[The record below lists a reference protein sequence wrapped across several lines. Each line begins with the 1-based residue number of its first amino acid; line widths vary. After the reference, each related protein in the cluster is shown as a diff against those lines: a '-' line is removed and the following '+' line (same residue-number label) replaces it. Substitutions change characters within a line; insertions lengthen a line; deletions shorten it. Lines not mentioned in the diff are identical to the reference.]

1 MEQIWGSRNKPLY
14 LWPINFWQKQFDRN
28 EEFSTNDA
36 GTTEYPH
43 AKWTKRLAIPF
54 TLYSEIDSKSETL
67 M

>member
-14 LWPINFWQKQFDRN
+14 LWPINFRQKQFDRK
-28 EEFSTNDA
+28 EEFSTDDA